1 MVILSMSRLFFDMSY
16 SIDLDVFIDNY
27 VHNIQKVD
35 KRLDEYI
42 KDPDEENIHDIR
54 TAIRR
59 LEASYSA
66 SPKQIRKKR
75 IEKYVDT
82 SKHLFKLNSEI
93 RDFDIILEKLNKE
106 GQMDEQQIEI
116 LNKSIKRQKNR
127 KLNKALSIAI
137 ELRKL
142 NAPHLDNDNNLYDRC
157 IMQKKLIKRYKNVVG
172 KFVCRM
178 ERNFPIVINNS
189 EKIDELHEIRKDS
202 KKLRYL
208 LELVLSNKDRIKGN
222 IDKNDVINKNDHGD
236 NHDVSFL
243 LKKLEK
249 LEKIQDM
256 LGNIHDYD
264 ITTAYLKGHN
274 SHNFFIA
281 ENNIA
286 MKRKNKYEQFVQY
299 CKSDLLD
306 TENNSFIRI

>member
-1 MVILSMSRLFFDMSY
+1 VG
-16 SIDLDVFIDNY
+16 
-27 VHNIQKVD
+27 
-35 KRLDEYI
+35 KRVDEYI
-42 KDPDEENIHDIR
+42 KDPKKDNIHDLR

-66 SPKQIRKKR
+66 SPKQIRKKGLK
-75 IEKYVDT
+75 KYVDT
-82 SKHLFKLNSEI
+82 SKHLFKLNGEI
-93 RDFDIILEKLNKE
+93 RDFDIILEKLIKE
-106 GQMDEQQIEI
+106 GQMDEQQ
-116 LNKSIKRQKNR
+116 LKMVSKSIKRQKNR
-127 KLNKALSIAI
+127 KLGKALSIAI
-137 ELRKL
+137 DLRKL
-142 NAPHLDNDNNLYDRC
+142 NTPHLNNDDSLYDRC
-157 IMQKKLIKRYKNVVG
+157 MAQKKLIKRYNNVVG

-208 LELVLSNKDRIKGN
+208 LELVISNKDRNKGN

-243 LKKLEK
+243 LEK

-264 ITTAYLKGHN
+264 ITTAYLKGHE

-286 MKRKNKYEQFVQY
+286 MIRKNKYEQFVQY
-299 CKSDLLD
+299 CKFDLLD
-306 TENNSFIRI
+306 T

>member
-1 MVILSMSRLFFDMSY
+1 MSGLFFEMPNP
-16 SIDLDVFIDNY
+16 IDLGVFIDNY
-27 VHNIQKVD
+27 IHNVQKVD

-42 KDPDEENIHDIR
+42 KDPNKDNIHDIR

-66 SPKQIRKKR
+66 SPKQIRRKR
-75 IEKYVDT
+75 MKKYVDI

-106 GQMDEQQIEI
+106 GQMDEQQLEI
-116 LNKSIKRQKNR
+116 LSKSIKRQKNR
-127 KLNKALSIAI
+127 KLDKALSIAI

-142 NAPHLDNDNNLYDRC
+142 NTPHLNSDNTLYDRC
-157 IMQKKLIKRYKNVVG
+157 IVQKKLIKRYNNVVS

-208 LELVLSNKDRIKGN
+208 LELVLSNKDGNKGN

-243 LKKLEK
+243 LEK

-264 ITTAYLKGHN
+264 ITTAYLKGHE

-286 MKRKNKYEQFVQY
+286 MIRKNKYEQFVQY
-299 CKSDLLD
+299 CKFDLLD
-306 TENNSFIRI
+306 T

>member
-1 MVILSMSRLFFDMSY
+1 MSKLIFDLPH
-16 SIDLDVFIDNY
+16 SIDLDTFFENY
-27 VHNIQKVD
+27 NHNIQKVG

-42 KDPDEENIHDIR
+42 KNPNEENIHDIR

-66 SPKQIRKKR
+66 SPKQIRKGMK
-75 IEKYVDT
+75 KYVDN
-82 SKHLFKLNSEI
+82 SKQLFKLNSEI

-106 GQMDEQQIEI
+106 GQMSEQQLET
-116 LNKSIKRQKNR
+116 LNTSIKKQKNR
-127 KLNKALSIAI
+127 KLDKALSVAI
-137 ELRKL
+137 DLGDL
-142 NAPHLDNDNNLYDRC
+142 NIHHIHGDNDLHDRGKV
-157 IMQKKLIKRYKNVVG
+157 QKKLIKRYNKIVG
-172 KFVCRM
+172 KLAIRM

-208 LELVLSNKDRIKGN
+208 LELVFSYKDKSERN
-222 IDKNDVINKNDHGD
+222 IDKNNLNDYN
-236 NHDVSFL
+236 NHNAFPL
-243 LKKLEK
+243 IEE

-264 ITTAYLKGHN
+264 ITIAYLKGHS

-286 MKRKNKYEQFVQY
+286 MIRKNKYEQFVQY

-306 TENNSFIRI
+306 TENNFFIRI

>member
-1 MVILSMSRLFFDMSY
+1 MWLFLSMSGVFFEMPN
-16 SIDLDVFIDNY
+16 SIDLGVFIDNY
-27 VHNIQKVD
+27 IHNVQKVD

-42 KDPDEENIHDIR
+42 KDPNKDNIHDIR

-66 SPKQIRKKR
+66 SPKQIRRKR
-75 IEKYVDT
+75 MKKYVDS
-82 SKHLFKLNSEI
+82 SKYLFKLNSEI

-106 GQMDEQQIEI
+106 GQMDEQQLEI
-116 LNKSIKRQKNR
+116 LSKSIKRQKNR
-127 KLNKALSIAI
+127 KLDKALSIAI

-142 NAPHLDNDNNLYDRC
+142 NTPHLNSDNTLYDRC
-157 IMQKKLIKRYKNVVG
+157 IMQKKLIKRYNNVVG

-208 LELVLSNKDRIKGN
+208 LELVLSNKDRNKGN
-222 IDKNDVINKNDHGD
+222 IDKNNVINKNDHGD

-243 LKKLEK
+243 LEK

-264 ITTAYLKGHN
+264 ITTAYLKGHE

-286 MKRKNKYEQFVQY
+286 MIRKNKYEQFVQY

-306 TENNSFIRI
+306 TENNSFIRT

>member
-1 MVILSMSRLFFDMSY
+1 MSRLFFDMPY

-27 VHNIQKVD
+27 IHNIQKVD

-75 IEKYVDT
+75 IKKYVDN

-106 GQMDEQQIEI
+106 GQMDKQQLVI
-116 LNKSIKRQKNR
+116 LNKTIKRSKNR
-127 KLNKALSIAI
+127 KLGKALSIAI

-142 NAPHLDNDNNLYDRC
+142 NVPHLNNDNNFYERG
-157 IMQKKLIKRYKNVVG
+157 IMQKKLIKRYNNVVG

-208 LELVLSNKDRIKGN
+208 LELVLSNKDRNKGN
-222 IDKNDVINKNDHGD
+222 IDKSDLINKNDHGD
-236 NHDVSFL
+236 NHNVTFL
-243 LKKLEK
+243 LEK

-274 SHNFFIA
+274 SHDFFTA

-286 MKRKNKYEQFVQY
+286 MIRKNKYEQFVRY

-306 TENNSFIRI
+306 TENNLLSGYRNHII

>member
-1 MVILSMSRLFFDMSY
+1 MWLFLSMSGLFFEMPN
-16 SIDLDVFIDNY
+16 SIDLGVFIDNY
-27 VHNIQKVD
+27 IHNVQKVD

-42 KDPDEENIHDIR
+42 KDPNKDNIHDIR

-66 SPKQIRKKR
+66 SPKQIRRKR
-75 IEKYVDT
+75 MKKYVDN

-106 GQMDEQQIEI
+106 GQMDEQQLEI
-116 LNKSIKRQKNR
+116 LSKSIKRQKNR
-127 KLNKALSIAI
+127 KLDKALSIAI

-142 NAPHLDNDNNLYDRC
+142 NTPHLNSDNTLYDRC
-157 IMQKKLIKRYKNVVG
+157 IVQKKLIKRYNNVVG

-208 LELVLSNKDRIKGN
+208 LELVLSNKDGNKGN
-222 IDKNDVINKNDHGD
+222 IDKNDVINKNDHGY

-243 LKKLEK
+243 LEK

-264 ITTAYLKGHN
+264 ITTAYLKGHE

-286 MKRKNKYEQFVQY
+286 MIRKNKYEQFVQY

>member
-1 MVILSMSRLFFDMSY
+1 VWLFLSMSGVFFEMPN
-16 SIDLDVFIDNY
+16 SIDLGVFIDNY
-27 VHNIQKVD
+27 IHNVQKVD
-35 KRLDEYI
+35 KKLDEYI
-42 KDPDEENIHDIR
+42 KDPNKDNIHDIR

-66 SPKQIRKKR
+66 SPKQIRRKR
-75 IEKYVDT
+75 MKKYVDS
-82 SKHLFKLNSEI
+82 SKYLFKLNSEI

-106 GQMDEQQIEI
+106 GQMDEQQLEI
-116 LNKSIKRQKNR
+116 LSKSMKRQKNR
-127 KLNKALSIAI
+127 KLDKALSIAI

-142 NAPHLDNDNNLYDRC
+142 NTPHLNSDNTFYDRC
-157 IMQKKLIKRYKNVVG
+157 IMQKKLIKRYNNVVG

-208 LELVLSNKDRIKGN
+208 LELVLSNKDRNKGN
-222 IDKNDVINKNDHGD
+222 IDKNNVINKNDHGD

-243 LKKLEK
+243 LEK
-249 LEKIQDM
+249 FEKIQDM

-264 ITTAYLKGHN
+264 ITTAYLKGHE

-286 MKRKNKYEQFVQY
+286 MIRKNKYEQFVQY

-306 TENNSFIRI
+306 TENNSFIRT

>member
-1 MVILSMSRLFFDMSY
+1 MWLFLSMSGVFFEMSN
-16 SIDLDVFIDNY
+16 SIDLGVFIDNY
-27 VHNIQKVD
+27 IHNVQKVD
-35 KRLDEYI
+35 KKLDEYI
-42 KDPDEENIHDIR
+42 KDPNKDNIHDIR

-66 SPKQIRKKR
+66 SPKQIRRKR
-75 IEKYVDT
+75 MKKYVDS
-82 SKHLFKLNSEI
+82 SKYLFKLNSEI

-106 GQMDEQQIEI
+106 GQMDEQQLEI
-116 LNKSIKRQKNR
+116 LSKSIKRQKNR
-127 KLNKALSIAI
+127 KLDKALSIAI

-142 NAPHLDNDNNLYDRC
+142 NTPHLNSDNTLYDRC
-157 IMQKKLIKRYKNVVG
+157 IMQKKLIKRYNNVVG

-189 EKIDELHEIRKDS
+189 KKVDELHEIRKDS

-208 LELVLSNKDRIKGN
+208 LELVLSNKDRNKGN
-222 IDKNDVINKNDHGD
+222 IDKNNVINKNDHGD

-243 LKKLEK
+243 LEK

-264 ITTAYLKGHN
+264 ITTAYLKGHE

-286 MKRKNKYEQFVQY
+286 MIRKNKYEQFVQC
-299 CKSDLLD
+299 CKSDLLN
-306 TENNSFIRI
+306 TENNSFVRT

>member
-1 MVILSMSRLFFDMSY
+1 VWLFLSMSGVFFEMPN
-16 SIDLDVFIDNY
+16 SIDLGVFIDNY
-27 VHNIQKVD
+27 IHNVQKVD

-42 KDPDEENIHDIR
+42 KDPNKDNIHDIR

-66 SPKQIRKKR
+66 SPKQIRRKR
-75 IEKYVDT
+75 MKKYVDS
-82 SKHLFKLNSEI
+82 SKYLFKLNSEI

-106 GQMDEQQIEI
+106 GQMDEQQLEI
-116 LNKSIKRQKNR
+116 LSKSIKRQKNR
-127 KLNKALSIAI
+127 KLDKALSIAI

-142 NAPHLDNDNNLYDRC
+142 NIPHLNSDNTLYDRC
-157 IMQKKLIKRYKNVVG
+157 IMQKKLIKRYNNVVG

-208 LELVLSNKDRIKGN
+208 LELVLSNKDRNKGN
-222 IDKNDVINKNDHGD
+222 IDKNNVINKNDHGD

-243 LKKLEK
+243 LEK

-264 ITTAYLKGHN
+264 ITTAYLKGHE

-286 MKRKNKYEQFVQY
+286 MIRKNKYEQFVQY

-306 TENNSFIRI
+306 TENNSFIRT

>member
-1 MVILSMSRLFFDMSY
+1 MSGLFFEVPN
-16 SIDLDVFIDNY
+16 SIDLGVFIDNY
-27 VHNIQKVD
+27 IHNVQKVD

-42 KDPDEENIHDIR
+42 KDPNKDNIHDIR

-66 SPKQIRKKR
+66 SPKQIRRKR
-75 IEKYVDT
+75 MKKYVDG

-106 GQMDEQQIEI
+106 GQMDEQQLGI
-116 LNKSIKRQKNR
+116 LSKSIKRQKNR
-127 KLNKALSIAI
+127 KLDKALSLAI

-142 NAPHLDNDNNLYDRC
+142 NATPLNNDNDLYDRC
-157 IMQKKLIKRYKNVVG
+157 IVQQKLIKRYNNVVG

-178 ERNFPIVINNS
+178 ERNFPIVINNG
-189 EKIDELHEIRKDS
+189 ERIDELHEIRKDS

-208 LELVLSNKDRIKGN
+208 LELVLSNKDRNKGN

-236 NHDVSFL
+236 NHNVSFL
-243 LKKLEK
+243 LEK

-286 MKRKNKYEQFVQY
+286 MIRKNKYEQFVQY

-306 TENNSFIRI
+306 TENNTFIRI

>member
-1 MVILSMSRLFFDMSY
+1 MSGLFFETPN
-16 SIDLDVFIDNY
+16 SIDLGVFIDNY
-27 VHNIQKVD
+27 IHNVQKVD

-42 KDPDEENIHDIR
+42 KDPNKDNIHGIR

-66 SPKQIRKKR
+66 SPKQIRRKR
-75 IEKYVDT
+75 MKKYVDN
-82 SKHLFKLNSEI
+82 SKRLFKLNSEI

-106 GQMDEQQIEI
+106 GQMDEQQLEI
-116 LNKSIKRQKNR
+116 PSKSIKRQKNR
-127 KLNKALSIAI
+127 KLDKALSIAI

-142 NAPHLDNDNNLYDRC
+142 NAPHLNNDNDLYDRC
-157 IMQKKLIKRYKNVVG
+157 IVQQKLIKRYNNVVG

-178 ERNFPIVINNS
+178 ERNFPIVINDS

-208 LELVLSNKDRIKGN
+208 LELVLSNKDRYKGN
-222 IDKNDVINKNDHGD
+222 IDKNDGINKNDHGD

-243 LKKLEK
+243 LEK

-286 MKRKNKYEQFVQY
+286 MIRKNKYEQFVQY

-306 TENNSFIRI
+306 TENNTFIRI

>member
-1 MVILSMSRLFFDMSY
+1 VWLFLCMLGLFFERPN
-16 SIDLDVFIDNY
+16 SIDLGVFIDNY
-27 VHNIQKVD
+27 IHNVQKVD

-42 KDPDEENIHDIR
+42 RDPNKDNIHDIR

-66 SPKQIRKKR
+66 SPKQLRRKRMK
-75 IEKYVDT
+75 KYVDS

-106 GQMDEQQIEI
+106 GQMDEQQLEI
-116 LNKSIKRQKNR
+116 LSKSIKRQKNR
-127 KLNKALSIAI
+127 KLDKALSIAI

-142 NAPHLDNDNNLYDRC
+142 NTPHLNSDNTFYDRC
-157 IMQKKLIKRYKNVVG
+157 IMQKKLIKRYNNVVG

-178 ERNFPIVINNS
+178 ERNLAIVINNS
-189 EKIDELHEIRKDS
+189 EKIYELHEIRKDS

-208 LELVLSNKDRIKGN
+208 LELVLSNKDRNKGN
-222 IDKNDVINKNDHGD
+222 IDKNNVINNNDHGD

-243 LKKLEK
+243 LEK

-286 MKRKNKYEQFVQY
+286 MIRKNKYEQIVQY

>member
-1 MVILSMSRLFFDMSY
+1 VWLFLSMSGLFFEVPN
-16 SIDLDVFIDNY
+16 SIDLGVFIDNY
-27 VHNIQKVD
+27 IHNVQKVD

-42 KDPDEENIHDIR
+42 KDPNKDNIHDIR

-66 SPKQIRKKR
+66 SPKQIRRKR
-75 IEKYVDT
+75 MKKYVDS

-106 GQMDEQQIEI
+106 GQMDEQQLEI
-116 LNKSIKRQKNR
+116 LSKSIKRQKNR
-127 KLNKALSIAI
+127 KLDKALSIAF

-142 NAPHLDNDNNLYDRC
+142 NAPPLNNDNNLYDRC
-157 IMQKKLIKRYKNVVG
+157 IVQKKLIKRYNNVVG

-178 ERNFPIVINNS
+178 ERNFPIVINSS
-189 EKIDELHEIRKDS
+189 ERINELHEIRKDS

-208 LELVLSNKDRIKGN
+208 LELVLSNKDRNKGK

-236 NHDVSFL
+236 NHNVSFL
-243 LKKLEK
+243 LEK

-256 LGNIHDYD
+256 LGNVHDYD

-286 MKRKNKYEQFVQY
+286 MMRKNKYEQFVQY

-306 TENNSFIRI
+306 TENNSFIRT

>member
-1 MVILSMSRLFFDMSY
+1 MWLFLSMSGVFFEMPN
-16 SIDLDVFIDNY
+16 SIELGVFIDNY
-27 VHNIQKVD
+27 IHNVQKVD
-35 KRLDEYI
+35 KKLDEYI
-42 KDPDEENIHDIR
+42 KDPNKDNIHDIR

-75 IEKYVDT
+75 MKKYIDS
-82 SKHLFKLNSEI
+82 SKYLFKLNSEI

-106 GQMDEQQIEI
+106 GQMDGQQLEI
-116 LNKSIKRQKNR
+116 LSKSIKRQKNR
-127 KLNKALSIAI
+127 KLDKALSIAI

-142 NAPHLDNDNNLYDRC
+142 NTPHLNSDNTFYDRC
-157 IMQKKLIKRYKNVVG
+157 IMQKKLIKRYNNVVG

-208 LELVLSNKDRIKGN
+208 LELVLSNKDRNKGN
-222 IDKNDVINKNDHGD
+222 IDKNNVFNKNDHGD

-243 LKKLEK
+243 LEK

-264 ITTAYLKGHN
+264 ITTAYLKGHE

-286 MKRKNKYEQFVQY
+286 MIRKNKYEQFVQY

-306 TENNSFIRI
+306 TENNSFIRT

>member
-1 MVILSMSRLFFDMSY
+1 MWLFLSMSGVFFEMPN
-16 SIDLDVFIDNY
+16 SIDLGVFIDNY
-27 VHNIQKVD
+27 IHNVQKVD

-42 KDPDEENIHDIR
+42 KDPNKDNIHDIR

-66 SPKQIRKKR
+66 SPKQIRRKR
-75 IEKYVDT
+75 MKKYVDS
-82 SKHLFKLNSEI
+82 SKYLFKLNSEI

-106 GQMDEQQIEI
+106 GQMDEQQLEI
-116 LNKSIKRQKNR
+116 LSKSIKRQKNR
-127 KLNKALSIAI
+127 KLDKALSIAI

-142 NAPHLDNDNNLYDRC
+142 NTPHLNSDNTLYDRC
-157 IMQKKLIKRYKNVVG
+157 IMQKKLIKRYNNVVG

-189 EKIDELHEIRKDS
+189 KKVDELHEIRKDS

-208 LELVLSNKDRIKGN
+208 LELVLSNKDRNKGN
-222 IDKNDVINKNDHGD
+222 MDKNNVINKNDHGD

-243 LKKLEK
+243 LEK

-264 ITTAYLKGHN
+264 ITTAYLKGHE

-286 MKRKNKYEQFVQY
+286 MIRKNKYEQFVQY

-306 TENNSFIRI
+306 TENNSFIRT

>member
-1 MVILSMSRLFFDMSY
+1 MSGVFFEMSN
-16 SIDLDVFIDNY
+16 SIDLGVFIDNY
-27 VHNIQKVD
+27 IHNVQKVD
-35 KRLDEYI
+35 KKLDEYI
-42 KDPDEENIHDIR
+42 KDPNKDNIHDIR

-66 SPKQIRKKR
+66 SPKQIRRKR
-75 IEKYVDT
+75 MKKYVDS
-82 SKHLFKLNSEI
+82 SKYLFKLNSEI

-106 GQMDEQQIEI
+106 GQMDEQQLEI
-116 LNKSIKRQKNR
+116 LSKSIKRQKNR
-127 KLNKALSIAI
+127 KLDKALSIAI

-142 NAPHLDNDNNLYDRC
+142 NTPHLNSDNTLYDRC
-157 IMQKKLIKRYKNVVG
+157 IMQKKLIKRYNNVVG

-189 EKIDELHEIRKDS
+189 KKVDELHEIRKDS

-208 LELVLSNKDRIKGN
+208 LELVLSNKDRNKGN
-222 IDKNDVINKNDHGD
+222 MDKNNVINKNDHGD

-243 LKKLEK
+243 LEK

-264 ITTAYLKGHN
+264 ITTAYLKGHE

-286 MKRKNKYEQFVQY
+286 MIRKNKYEQFVQY

-306 TENNSFIRI
+306 TENNSFIRT

>member
-1 MVILSMSRLFFDMSY
+1 MLFLSMSRLFFDMPY
-16 SIDLDVFIDNY
+16 SIDLYVFFDNY
-27 VHNIQKVD
+27 IHNIQKLD

-42 KDPDEENIHDIR
+42 KDPTEGIIHDIR

-75 IEKYVDT
+75 IKKYVDN

-116 LNKSIKRQKNR
+116 LNKSIKRRKNR
-127 KLNKALSIAI
+127 RLDKALSIAI

-142 NAPHLDNDNNLYDRC
+142 NAPHLNNDNNLYDRG
-157 IMQKKLIKRYKNVVG
+157 IMQKKLIKRYNKIVD

-189 EKIDELHEIRKDS
+189 EKIDELHEIRKDA

-208 LELVLSNKDRIKGN
+208 LELGLTNKDKNKENIIKNGIINNNDQGN
-222 IDKNDVINKNDHGD
+222 NLDVT
-236 NHDVSFL
+236 FL
-243 LKKLEK
+243 LDK
-249 LEKIQDM
+249 LEKIQEM

-264 ITTAYLKGHN
+264 ITTAYLKRHN
-274 SHNFFIA
+274 LHDFFIA

-286 MKRKNKYEQFVQY
+286 MIRQNKYKQFVQY
-299 CKSDLLD
+299 CKSDLLV
-306 TENNSFIRI
+306 TENNLLSGYRNI

>member
-1 MVILSMSRLFFDMSY
+1 
-16 SIDLDVFIDNY
+16 
-27 VHNIQKVD
+27 
-35 KRLDEYI
+35 
-42 KDPDEENIHDIR
+42 
-54 TAIRR
+54 
-59 LEASYSA
+59 
-66 SPKQIRKKR
+66 
-75 IEKYVDT
+75 VDT
-82 SKHLFKLNSEI
+82 SKHLFKLNGEI
-93 RDFDIILEKLNKE
+93 RDFDIILEKLIKE
-106 GQMDEQQIEI
+106 GQMDEQQ
-116 LNKSIKRQKNR
+116 LKMVSKSIKRQKNR
-127 KLNKALSIAI
+127 KLGKALSIAI
-137 ELRKL
+137 DLRKL
-142 NAPHLDNDNNLYDRC
+142 NTPHLNNDDSLYDRC
-157 IMQKKLIKRYKNVVG
+157 MAQKKLIKRYNNVVG

-208 LELVLSNKDRIKGN
+208 LELVLSNKGLNKGN
-222 IDKNDVINKNDHGD
+222 INKNDVINKNDYGD

-243 LKKLEK
+243 LEK

-264 ITTAYLKGHN
+264 ITTAYLKGIN

-286 MKRKNKYEQFVQY
+286 MIRKNKFEQFVQY

-306 TENNSFIRI
+306 TGNSSFIQIWELHGIIHYCEDCQKIDL